1 VRVTAGRPAGGP
13 VGSPGGGAA
22 PTIAER
28 RAPPRSI
35 VALFTGGTISMR
47 VDAAAGGAV
56 PALSAEEILAA
67 ATGIERVASVWPE
80 QWGRYPG
87 PHMTVALQWAL
98 RNRIAELAA
107 DPDVDGVVVTHGTD
121 TLEETAYLVA
131 RSLEVAKP
139 VVFTGAMRSSSDLGW
154 DGPQNLLDAVR
165 VAAARESASHGVLVV
180 MGGRIFAA
188 LEDAKTHT
196 HQLDA
201 FESPGLG
208 PLGVVDDERVFYR
221 RRLINAPP
229 VLAPGAPAEPVD
241 IVSTW
246 AGADARLL
254 DASRLGGALGLV
266 VAAMGRGNVPPEV
279 VPGIE
284 RWVEAGRP
292 VVITSRASRGR
303 VGQTYAYPGGGRR
316 LHELGALFAGARRPA
331 QARVDLM
338 LALGAGLGPDE
349 LRAMFDG

>member
-1 VRVTAGRPAGGP
+1 VRVIGANP
-13 VGSPGGGAA
+13 AA
-22 PTIAER
+22 PPAAVIAER
-28 RAPPRSI
+28 RAAPRSI

-47 VDAAAGGAV
+47 VDAREGGAV
-56 PALSAEEILAA
+56 PSLTAEEILGAA
-67 ATGIERVASVWPE
+67 RGIERVASVWPE

-87 PHMTVALQWAL
+87 PHMTVARQWAL
-98 RNRIAELAA
+98 RNRIAELLA
-107 DPDVDGVVVTHGTD
+107 DPATDGIVVTHGTD

-131 RSLEVAKP
+131 RSVEAPKP
-139 VVFTGAMRSSSDLGW
+139 VVFTGAMRSASDLGS

-165 VAAARESASHGVLVV
+165 VAAARESVGHGVLVV
-180 MGGRIFAA
+180 MGSRIFAA

-201 FESPGLG
+201 FEAPGLG
-208 PLGVVDDERVFYR
+208 PLGAIDEERVYYR
-221 RRLINAPP
+221 RRLLNAPA
-229 VLAPGAPAEPVD
+229 VLDAPGLAEPVD
-241 IVSTW
+241 IVTTY

-254 DASRLGGALGLV
+254 DASRESGALGVV

-284 RWVEAGRP
+284 RWMASGRP

-303 VGQTYAYPGGGRR
+303 VGQTYAYPGGGRK
-316 LHELGALFAGARRPA
+316 LHEMGALFAGARRPA

-338 LALGAGLGPDE
+338 LALGAGYDADA
-349 LRAMFDG
+349 LRALFDA